1 MMPYNRTMR
10 MPNMIENAQRY
21 SDQARRDLSRVIDRS
36 DLALVLQP
44 IVDLRTGS
52 PMAYEALV
60 RPPAWTSFEN
70 TEQMF
75 KIAESEHRLWGLERL
90 ARGLALQAFPDLP
103 PNVLLFVNCSPEV
116 LCDERILPS
125 LRADLKHG
133 SSAQNRRVVIELT
146 ELSDPGSLTDL
157 VRQIN
162 LLRQSGFRFAIDDVG
177 AGTSGLNRIT
187 ALRPDCLKLDRKL
200 IAGIDRDPFRQ
211 NLLKFFVDFASLS
224 NMKLITEGVES
235 EEELRTLMD
244 QNVDFAQ
251 GYLLG
256 RPAPLGTKL
265 DSVWADRIPY
275 LRKHAEQRR
284 NVNPRFVRLKEFA
297 VPLVNLDANAD
308 AARFRSLVEHVSES
322 PGITILDGR
331 HLIAYLPIQ
340 TARQIVEEHG
350 DDEISVDLLLKN
362 SARGWLVSSP
372 ETTLAE
378 AILLATSRPDCDL
391 AAPILVVSDDVVG
404 LVRMQTLY
412 RAAANLQPDAPI
424 HTSQLTGLPGRVQI
438 DQQIERR
445 IETVDLGS
453 IAVIDLRGLSE
464 YNRGYGFPMGDALI
478 QHLGAMIVAHF
489 PPPASEFVGHL
500 ADDRFVVISRSD
512 DFHTELLTLANEFDV
527 RRDDF
532 FDAGDTDRNGFI
544 PNGFEE
550 EHRLPLTSLRII
562 HLSRIF
568 VRASTSRDV
577 YRLIQSMHALDHAR
591 GRTEASSVVESSEGD
606 FVLAER
612 RQCA

>member
-1 MMPYNRTMR
+1 MLNKT
-10 MPNMIENAQRY
+10 ECQHRY
-21 SDQARRDLSRVIDRS
+21 SDQERRDLARVIDRS
-36 DLALVLQP
+36 DLAIVLQP
-44 IVDLRTGS
+44 IVDLRTGL

-60 RPPAWTSFEN
+60 RPPEWTSFEN
-70 TEQMF
+70 TEQMS
-75 KIAESEHRLWGLERL
+75 KIAESEHRLWDLERL
-90 ARGLALQAFPDLP
+90 ARGLALQSLPDLP
-103 PNVLLFVNCSPEV
+103 PNVLLFINCSPEV

-125 LRADLKHG
+125 LRDDLQHG
-133 SSAQNRRVVIELT
+133 SPAKNNRVVIELT
-146 ELSDPGSLTDL
+146 ELSDPKSLVDL
-157 VRQIN
+157 VRQFN

-187 ALRPDCLKLDRKL
+187 ALRPDCLKLDREL

-224 NMKLITEGVES
+224 NIKLITEGVER

-256 RPAPLGTKL
+256 RPAGLGVKV
-265 DSVWADRIPY
+265 DPVWAERVPY
-275 LRKHAEQRR
+275 LRERAEQRR
-284 NVNPRFVRLKEFA
+284 NVNPRFVRLKEYA
-297 VPLVNLDANAD
+297 VPLVNLDVNAD

-322 PGITILDGR
+322 PGIAILDGR
-331 HLIAYLPIQ
+331 QLIAYLPIQ
-340 TARQIVEEHG
+340 IARQIAQDHR
-350 DDEISVDLLLKN
+350 DDDISVDLLLEK

-378 AILLATSRPDCDL
+378 AILLATSRPDSDL

-412 RAAANLQPDAPI
+412 RTAANLQPDASI

-445 IETVDLGS
+445 IETMDLGS
-453 IAVIDLRGLSE
+453 IAVIDLRSLSE

-478 QHLGAMIVAHF
+478 RHLGAMIVAHF
-489 PPPASEFVGHL
+489 LPPASEFVGHL
-500 ADDRFVVISRSD
+500 SDDRFIVISRNT
-512 DFHTELLTLANEFDV
+512 DFHSELLALANEFDL

-532 FDAGDTDRNGFI
+532 FDAIDTNRNGFI

-550 EHRLPLTSLRII
+550 DHRLPLTSLRII
-562 HLSRIF
+562 LLPRIF
-568 VRASTSRDV
+568 ARASTSRAV
-577 YRLIQSMHALDHAR
+577 YRLIQSMHSLDHAR
-591 GRTEASSVVESSEGD
+591 GPTNASSVVVKSSED
-606 FVLAER
+606 DLVLTDR